1 MTKKTAQQQKPQLT
15 DKNDKKVAQQL
26 EREIT
31 KLQQAMKKLEDQ
43 LADPDLYQQKENP
56 QLQALM
62 REQGALKKEMEAK
75 ERAWLAL
82 FE

>member
-1 MTKKTAQQQKPQLT
+1 
-15 DKNDKKVAQQL
+15 
-26 EREIT
+26 
-31 KLQQAMKKLEDQ
+31 MKKLEDQ